1 MTTLYIA
8 CHGLIF
14 KGGEFLVIRRARSND
29 YKPLKWDLPGGTL
42 SPGESIEECLIRE
55 IKEETGAT
63 VNISNILYAH
73 TNFDGFPARQTFQLI
88 YRCEY
93 LGGAIAL
100 NPEEH
105 DKYTWATSEAVRLLD
120 TIEFLH
126 SFIESKQS
134 LVHMRIPA
142 NQIAAI

>member
-1 MTTLYIA
+1 MTTLYVA

-14 KGGEFLVIRRARSND
+14 KGGEFLVTRRASSNG

-63 VNISNILYAH
+63 VDISHILYAY
-73 TNFDGFPARQTFQLI
+73 TNFDGFPGRQTFQLI

-105 DKYTWATSEAVRLLD
+105 DQYVWSTIEAVKLLD
-120 TIEFLH
+120 TIEFLR
-126 SFIESKQS
+126 SFIESKQFS
-134 LVHMRIPA
+134 IPMR
-142 NQIAAI
+142 